1 MYTEVIHFEYYKQEE
16 WVSTY
21 TCVVSEF
28 EIHELVCSILSYKW
42 HGTWSW
48 MRWQN
53 IKLKVG
59 KNWKNNVV
67 IASFQ
72 FISLNLGFL
81 TVLCCP
87 GKSHKSYM
95 LVLCYI
101 ALFLRT
107 TRVNTNPDMSPLS
120 DWGIYAAGLI
130 FNIFIYRL

>member
-1 MYTEVIHFEYYKQEE
+1 MNIINKKNG
-16 WVSTY
+16 WVLTHVGF
-21 TCVVSEF
+21 TVVSEF

-42 HGTWSW
+42 HGTW

-59 KNWKNNVV
+59 KNCKNNVV

-72 FISLNLGFL
+72 FISLSLGFL

-95 LVLCYI
+95 LLLCYI

-107 TRVNTNPDMSPLS
+107 TRVNTIPDMSPLS

>member
-1 MYTEVIHFEYYKQEE
+1 MNIINKKNG
-16 WVSTY
+16 WVLTHVGF
-21 TCVVSEF
+21 TVVSQF

-42 HGTWSW
+42 HGTW

-59 KNWKNNVV
+59 KNCKNNVV

-72 FISLNLGFL
+72 FISLSLGFL

-95 LVLCYI
+95 LLLCYI

>member
-1 MYTEVIHFEYYKQEE
+1 MNIINKKNG
-16 WVSTY
+16 WVLTHVGF
-21 TCVVSEF
+21 TVVSEF
-28 EIHELVCSILSYKW
+28 EIHELVCSILIYKW
-42 HGTWSW
+42 HGTW

-59 KNWKNNVV
+59 KNCKNNVV

-72 FISLNLGFL
+72 FISLSLGFL

-95 LVLCYI
+95 LLLCYI

>member
-1 MYTEVIHFEYYKQEE
+1 MNIINKKNG
-16 WVSTY
+16 WVLTHVGF
-21 TCVVSEF
+21 TAVSEF

-42 HGTWSW
+42 HGTW

-59 KNWKNNVV
+59 KNCKNNVV

-72 FISLNLGFL
+72 FISLSLGFL

-95 LVLCYI
+95 LLLCYI

-107 TRVNTNPDMSPLS
+107 TRVNTIPDMSPLS

>member
-1 MYTEVIHFEYYKQEE
+1 MNIINKKNG
-16 WVSTY
+16 WVLTHVGF
-21 TCVVSEF
+21 TVVSEF

-42 HGTWSW
+42 HGTW

-59 KNWKNNVV
+59 KNCKNNVV

-72 FISLNLGFL
+72 FISLSLGFL

-95 LVLCYI
+95 LLLCYI

>member
-1 MYTEVIHFEYYKQEE
+1 MNIINKKNG
-16 WVSTY
+16 WVLTHVGF
-21 TCVVSEF
+21 TVVSEF

-42 HGTWSW
+42 HGTW

-59 KNWKNNVV
+59 TNCKNNVV

-72 FISLNLGFL
+72 FISLSLGFL

-95 LVLCYI
+95 LLLCYI